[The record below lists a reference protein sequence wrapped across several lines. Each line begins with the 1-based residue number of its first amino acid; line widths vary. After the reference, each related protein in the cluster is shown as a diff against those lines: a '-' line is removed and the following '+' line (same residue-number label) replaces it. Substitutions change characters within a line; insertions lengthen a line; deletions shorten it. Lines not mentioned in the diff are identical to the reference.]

1 MAPAAALASM
11 EADVCPAAMSEPIP
25 SCRRRARTVL
35 LLPLLALAVAA
46 GPARAGS
53 STAESTWDRNDA
65 QQRALQGVPRGAT
78 VTRTSCLDIGMS
90 GNNDR
95 YRCTVFY
102 ETTPAAPAPAGAP

>member
-1 MAPAAALASM
+1 METVVCRAVMPVPFASLRRCARAA
-11 EADVCPAAMSEPIP
+11 
-25 SCRRRARTVL
+25 L
-35 LLPLLALAVAA
+35 LLPLLALALAA

-53 STAESTWDRNDA
+53 STAESTWDRGDA

-78 VTRTSCLDIGMS
+78 VTRTYGLDIGMS

-102 ETTPAAPAPAGAP
+102 ETTPAAPATGGTPGAAPAKTP